1 VRVLAGDIGGTKTR
15 LGLFEIEEAGTRTLE
30 EHVFSSEEA
39 EGLEAIVAEFIAG
52 RTTGCRAACFG
63 IAGPVTGRRMRTT
76 NLPWVVDADNL
87 ERFTGIAK
95 VILLN
100 DLEATAWGVSGLA
113 EDQLHVL
120 NPGRPDA
127 RGNGAVIAAG
137 TGLGEA
143 GIHRN
148 GRFMRPFACEGGH
161 ASFSPTDELGDGLL
175 RALRRRYGHVSWERV
190 LSGPGLA
197 NLYRYLL
204 SVEGLEEPDWF
215 AEAQRAGDDPTPMI
229 AAGGLGGTC
238 AVCARTLELF
248 ARLYGEEAANLA
260 LKMMATGGVWVG
272 GGIAPKI
279 VPALAG
285 GAFMRGFLTKGRMNP
300 LLESMPVK
308 IVLDDRAALF
318 GAAACAA
325 AAVS

>member
-1 VRVLAGDIGGTKTR
+1 MRVLAGDIGGTKTR
-15 LGLFEIEEAGTRTLE
+15 LGVFEIEADGMRTLE
-30 EHVFSSEEA
+30 ERVFASEEA
-39 EGLEAIVAEFIAG
+39 QGLEEIVADFFTRETA
-52 RTTGCRAACFG
+52 GCRAACFG

-76 NLPWVVDADNL
+76 NLPWVIDADNL
-87 ERFTGIAK
+87 ERVTGISQ

-100 DLEATAWGVSGLA
+100 DLEATAWGVS
-113 EDQLHVL
+113 QLEGDEMHVL

-143 GIHRN
+143 GIHWD
-148 GRFMRPFACEGGH
+148 GLSMRPFACEGGH
-161 ASFSPTDELGDGLL
+161 ASFSPTDELTDGLL
-175 RALRRRYGHVSWERV
+175 RALRRRHGHVSWERV

-197 NLYRYLL
+197 SLYRYLL
-204 SVEGLEEPDWF
+204 SAEGLPEPDWF
-215 AEAQRAGDDPTPMI
+215 IEADRTGDPTPMI
-229 AAGGLGGTC
+229 AAAGLEDTC

-248 ARLYGEEAANLA
+248 GRLYGEEAANLA
-260 LKMMATGGVWVG
+260 LKVMATGGVWVG

-285 GAFMRGFLTKGRMNP
+285 GAFMRGFLAKGRMNP

-308 IVLDDRAALF
+308 IVLDDRAAIL